1 MATHSGE
8 TSALGGD
15 GVKAILT
22 LGSDV
27 LYLFSSAKIDGGPQP
42 PHTLPTVAFRRQ
54 WPAEVLMQIHYTALP
69 FVRLEN
75 GGLAPGEAVEC
86 PHSTAVM
93 RRADTMVRNEANAG
107 AVALAR
113 VESPRLG
120 EFEEPVILKVFGDV
134 PDDFDSA
141 CILKAERVR

>member
-1 MATHSGE
+1 
-8 TSALGGD
+8 
-15 GVKAILT
+15 
-22 LGSDV
+22 
-27 LYLFSSAKIDGGPQP
+27 
-42 PHTLPTVAFRRQ
+42 
-54 WPAEVLMQIHYTALP
+54 MQIHYTALP

-86 PHSTAVM
+86 PHSTAVI

-120 EFEEPVILKVFGDV
+120 EFEEAVILKVFGDV
-134 PDDFDSA
+134 PDDFDGA
-141 CILKAERVR
+141 CVLQAERAR